1 MLIMGVSSYTC
12 GCISTARHLHKDDD
26 LQAKYISKNIDKM
39 IKKDQRA
46 LKKEVKLLLLGAGE
60 SGKTTFLK
68 QMKIIHGLY
77 FDERELSEYKITI
90 YLNCVKGMK
99 VLVDARHKLA
109 IPWGNPHNDTFGCQ
123 IMKFEQSMSLDT
135 KTFMSYVPCLQ
146 RLWADSAIKEAFK
159 RRSEFQLADSLQYF
173 MQELDRIGSQ
183 EYTPTNQDILYSRKA
198 TKGIHEFT
206 IQINGNIPFR
216 FTDVGGQR
224 SQRQKWMQCFDK
236 VTSVIFI
243 TSTSEFDQVIQEDRK
258 TNRVEESRKIFDT
271 VVNYPVFEQ
280 VSFIIFFNKMDLLAE
295 KIKNS
300 PHSFSDY
307 NPEFSGDPR
316 NLEDVKRYMLGSMVS
331 VRQKNK
337 KPLFH
342 HFTTAVNTENITV
355 VFSSVKDTILHKN
368 LETLM
373 LQ

>member
-1 MLIMGVSSYTC
+1 MN
-12 GCISTARHLHKDDD
+12 KDDD
-26 LQAKYISKNIDKM
+26 AQAKYISHQIDKM

-68 QMKIIHGLY
+68 QMKIIHGLA
-77 FDERELSEYKITI
+77 FDERELIEYKVTI

-109 IPWGNPHNDTFGCQ
+109 IPWGNPHNDSFGCQ
-123 IMKFEQSMSLDT
+123 IMKFEHSMSLDT
-135 KTFMSYVPCLQ
+135 KLFLTYVPCLQ
-146 RLWADSAIKEAFK
+146 RLWGDSAIKEAFR
-159 RRSEFQLADSLQYF
+159 RRSEFQLDYS
-173 MQELDRIGSQ
+173 
-183 EYTPTNQDILYSRKA
+183 PTNQDILYSRKA
-198 TKGIHEFT
+198 TKGISEFT
-206 IQINGNIPFR
+206 ININGSIPFR

-224 SQRQKWMQCFDK
+224 SQRQKWLQCFDK

-258 TNRVEESRKIFDT
+258 TNRLEESRKIFDT

-280 VSFIIFFNKMDLLAE
+280 VSFIIFFNKMDLLEE

-300 PHSFSDY
+300 EHTLSSYCSD
-307 NPEFSGDPR
+307 FQGDPR
-316 NLEDVKRYMLGSMVS
+316 NLEDVKRFLLGSMVS

-337 KPLFH
+337 KPMFH
-342 HFTTAVNTENITV
+342 HFTTAVNTENIKV